1 MGFPENFL
9 WGGATAANQL
19 EGAYNKGGRGLANV
33 DVIPHGEDRQA
44 IIQGE
49 MKHTEFDEDY
59 FYPAKEGIDHYHRYE
74 EDIALFA
81 EMGYKTYR
89 FSIGWTRIFPN
100 GDELEPNEEGLEFYD
115 NLIDLCLE
123 YDIEPLVT
131 ITHFD
136 IPMHLVNEY
145 GGWRNRKMIEFYKR
159 LVTVLFN
166 RYKGKVKY
174 WLTFNEINVLFR
186 DPFIG
191 AGIVFEKGENEEQVK
206 FQAAHHELL
215 ASAIATQVAHEVD
228 PENKVG
234 CMFAAGAGQFYPA
247 SPHPEDVRAAQ
258 VKKQED
264 YFLIDVQARGEYP
277 NYVLKYLEREGL
289 QLPMEEGDLDILKNN
304 TVDFISFSY
313 YGSFVAKRPERGSKR
328 EDIQIVDNPYLK
340 TNDWGTPIDPLGFRI
355 TINDLWDR
363 YQKPLF
369 VSENGIGAYDEVDE
383 NGYVKD
389 DYRIKYHADHIA
401 QMKDAIELDGA
412 EVFGYTT
419 WGPIDLVSASSGE
432 MSKRY
437 GFIYV
442 DRDNQGDGTMDRSKK
457 KSFYWY
463 KKVIESNGE
472 DLDNH

>member
-1 MGFPENFL
+1 MGFPKDFL

-19 EGAYNKGGRGLANV
+19 EGAYDADGRGLANV
-33 DVIPHGEDRQA
+33 DVIPHGKDRQA
-44 IIQGE
+44 IIMGK
-49 MKHTEFDEDY
+49 MKHTNFDDEH
-59 FYPAKEGIDHYHRYE
+59 FYPAKEAIDHYHYYK

-81 EMGYKTYR
+81 EMGFKTYR

-100 GDELEPNEEGLEFYD
+100 GDELEPSEVGLRFYD
-115 NLIDLCLE
+115 RLIDECLK

-136 IPMHLVNEY
+136 IPMHLINEY
-145 GGWRNRKMIEFYKR
+145 GGWRNRKMIEFYER

-191 AGIVFEKGENEEQVK
+191 AGIVFDEGENEEQVK
-206 FQAAHHELL
+206 INAAHHELM
-215 ASAIATQVAHEVD
+215 ASAIATKVAHEVD
-228 PENKVG
+228 PENKIG

-277 NYVLKYLEREGL
+277 NYMLKYLEKADIEI
-289 QLPMEEGDLDILKNN
+289 PFEDGDKRILKEH
-304 TVDFISFSY
+304 TVDFVSFSY
-313 YGSFVAKRPERGSKR
+313 YGSFVAERPDKGTDSGNIK
-328 EDIQIVDNPYLK
+328 IVDNPYLGE
-340 TNDWGTPIDPLGFRI
+340 NDWGTPIDPLGFRI
-355 TINDLWDR
+355 TLNDLYDR

-369 VSENGIGAYDEVDE
+369 VSENGIGAYDNPDE
-383 NGYVKD
+383 NGYVED
-389 DYRIKYHADHIA
+389 DYRIEYHAAHIEA
-401 QMKDAIELDGA
+401 MRDAIENDGV

-442 DRDNQGDGTMDRSKK
+442 DRDDEGRGTLKRSKK
-457 KSFYWY
+457 KSFDWY
-463 KKVIESNGE
+463 KKVIETNGE
-472 DLDNH
+472 DLSNI

>member
-1 MGFPENFL
+1 MSFPKDFL

-19 EGAYNKGGRGLANV
+19 EGAYNVDGRGLANV

-44 IIQGE
+44 IITGK
-49 MKHTEFDEDY
+49 MKHTAFDDKH
-59 FYPAKEGIDHYHRYE
+59 FYPAKKAIDHYHRYK

-81 EMGYKTYR
+81 EMGFKTYR
-89 FSIGWTRIFPN
+89 FSIGWTRIFPK
-100 GDELEPNEEGLEFYD
+100 GDERTPNEAGLKFYD
-115 NLIDLCLE
+115 DLINECIK

-136 IPMHLVNEY
+136 IPMHLVDEY
-145 GGWRNRKMIEFYKR
+145 GGWRNRKMLEFYER

-191 AGIVFEKGENEEQVK
+191 AGIVFDDGENEEQVK
-206 FQAAHHELL
+206 FNAAHHELM
-215 ASAIATQVAHEVD
+215 ASAIATKIAHEVD

-258 VKKQED
+258 VMKQKD
-264 YFLIDVQARGEYP
+264 YFLIDVQSFGEYP
-277 NYVLKYLEREGL
+277 NYVLKYLEREGISI
-289 QLPMEEGDLDILKNN
+289 PFEEGDKKILNEN

-313 YGSFVAKRPERGSKR
+313 YGSFVAERADEGG
-328 EDIQIVDNPYLK
+328 DIKVVDNPYLES
-340 TNDWGTPIDPLGFRI
+340 NDWGTPIDPLGFRI
-355 TINDLWDR
+355 TINDLYDR

-369 VSENGIGAYDEVDE
+369 VSENGIGAYDNLDE
-383 NGYVKD
+383 NGYVED
-389 DYRIKYHADHIA
+389 DYRIEYHAKHIA
-401 QMKDAIELDGA
+401 AMKDAIELDGA
-412 EVFGYTT
+412 DVFGYTT

-442 DRDNQGDGTMDRSKK
+442 DRDDEGNGTLERSKK
-457 KSFYWY
+457 KSFNWY
-463 KKVIESNGE
+463 KKVIETNGE
-472 DLDNH
+472 DLTNESFR